1 MVVVPQVKCSLT
13 RCTRSF
19 SHRFGPCR
27 CLVADAQVLRS
38 VATLSTTIMYIPLVS
53 TVIGVYNCS
62 NTWEMTGWTCFA
74 GAHLALAVGTAV
86 VILTFSC
93 FSFVG
98 ELWSSRGSLASTA
111 RGRVAW
117 ALILVSTG
125 SGSESL
131 RSAVSVGGRVV
142 FVIGVCGA
150 VVSHHASV
158 TAAPE

>member
-62 NTWEMTGWTCFA
+62 DTWEMTGWTCYA
-74 GAHLALAVGTAV
+74 GAHLVLAIGSAV
-86 VILTFSC
+86 VILSFSC

-98 ELWSSRGSLASTA
+98 TTSTMSGVNRA
-111 RGRVAW
+111 PKGFRV
-117 ALILVSTG
+117 G
-125 SGSESL
+125 YH
-131 RSAVSVGGRVV
+131 RVV
-142 FVIGVCGA
+142 RVREVVCYDTPLTSPVLA
-150 VVSHHASV
+150 CLQS
-158 TAAPE
+158 